1 MFGGVAGS
9 LMTFR
14 LDILGDVVLYNT
26 QTQTFTNVQ
35 GPEGEESIKI
45 TAPGNRSINIG
56 KEKVIAIVDDEKTK
70 QKLLVQYSKGDN
82 RVQVVNQIEVN

>member
-14 LDILGDVVLYNT
+14 LDILGDIVIYNT
-26 QTQTFTNVQ
+26 EAQTFTNVQ

-56 KEKVIAIVDDEKTK
+56 KEKVIAIVDDERTK
-70 QKLLVQYSKGDN
+70 QKLLVQYS
-82 RVQVVNQIEVN
+82 